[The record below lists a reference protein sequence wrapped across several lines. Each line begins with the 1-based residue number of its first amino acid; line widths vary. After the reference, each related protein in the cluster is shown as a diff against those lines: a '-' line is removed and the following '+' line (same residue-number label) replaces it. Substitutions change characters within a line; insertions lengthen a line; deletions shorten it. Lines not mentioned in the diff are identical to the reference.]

1 MATSLVPVEIE
12 MTDRDQNKL
21 KKALHD
27 GRSEVTLRAQLKPGS
42 KKILLVT
49 ERQLRHQLTNGKTFT
64 MRRRQLLKNKSFE
77 AGFIVSLLTSLA
89 IGLTS
94 ALVESAISGSG
105 TTDGDGL
112 VLNKRRRK
120 STGGDGLFLN
130 KRKRKPIDG
139 DGLFLNKRSGPNL
152 YLRKYGKLVKVHQKG
167 ESITLRPIPDDI
179 TSYTGDG
186 LFLIDGKNV
195 FTPTECLENVL
206 TILV

>member
-1 MATSLVPVEIE
+1 MGTSLVPVEIE
-12 MTDRDQNKL
+12 MTDRDQDKL

-27 GRSEVTLRAQLKPGS
+27 GRSEVSLRAQLRPGS

-49 ERQLRHQLTNGKTFT
+49 ERQLRHQLTNGKAFT

-105 TTDGDGL
+105 ADGKGL
-112 VLNKRRRK
+112 ILNKRRRK
-120 STGGDGLFLN
+120 SSGGDGLFLN
-130 KRKRKPIDG
+130 KRKRNSIDG
-139 DGLFLNKRSGPNL
+139 DGLFLNKRTGPNL

-179 TSYTGDG
+179 TTYTGDG